1 MNLFKYKTVISA
13 LIFILS
19 ISCAQKNAPDEP
31 PVENVPQSESVN
43 NTEPITVDISDTG
56 SGSQQKTVIEQITN
70 KPDDENTA
78 VTYPKIEKIKTYS
91 STIKEEE
98 WFLVGGVT
106 GPRAYSVFV
115 DPETIESKNDLTI
128 SWSKLEF
135 EKSQKDEDGL
145 SYQSVKINSSID
157 CKNRTYSYT
166 DSKFYD
172 ALGRLVE
179 NQPTPYEARPI
190 SEGTVSATIADFVC
204 GYQLNKPEE
213 K

>member
-1 MNLFKYKTVISA
+1 MRLFKYTTAILL
-13 LIFILS
+13 LILTLS
-19 ISCAQKNAPDEP
+19 IGCAHKNSTDEP
-31 PVENVPQSESVN
+31 VVENVPQPKAGSEA
-43 NTEPITVDISDTG
+43 EPITVEVSDTAP
-56 SGSQQKTVIEQITN
+56 QEKTVIEQITKKEDN
-70 KPDDENTA
+70 EDTA
-78 VTYPKIEKIKTYS
+78 VTYPQVQKIKTYS

-115 DPETIESKNDLTI
+115 DPETIEKENDLTT

-135 EKSQKDEDGL
+135 EKSQKDDDGL
-145 SYQSVKINSSID
+145 AYQSVKINSSID
-157 CKNRTYSYT
+157 CKNRTYSYS

-179 NQPTPYEARPI
+179 SQPAPYEARPI
-190 SEGTVSATIADFVC
+190 VDGTVSATIADFVC
-204 GYQLNKPEE
+204 GYQLNKPED